1 MPRMSTKTKTKR
13 RTGLEL
19 VCIICSGG
27 QYDLNGAC
35 TVCVLCTL
43 EGLQPP
49 TAGELLPAA
58 AA

>member
-1 MPRMSTKTKTKR
+1 MSTKAKPKR

>member
-1 MPRMSTKTKTKR
+1 MHGMSAKTTTKQ

-43 EGLQPP
+43 DGLQPD
-49 TAGELLPAA
+49 EAA
-58 AA
+58 

>member
-1 MPRMSTKTKTKR
+1 MHGMSAKTNTKQR
-13 RTGLEL
+13 SGLEL

-43 EGLQPP
+43 EGLQP
-49 TAGELLPAA
+49 AEAA
-58 AA
+58 

>member
-1 MPRMSTKTKTKR
+1 MGAKTKTKP

-27 QYDLNGAC
+27 QYDGNGAC
-35 TVCVLCTL
+35 TVCVLCTI

-49 TAGELLPAA
+49 MAGELLPAA